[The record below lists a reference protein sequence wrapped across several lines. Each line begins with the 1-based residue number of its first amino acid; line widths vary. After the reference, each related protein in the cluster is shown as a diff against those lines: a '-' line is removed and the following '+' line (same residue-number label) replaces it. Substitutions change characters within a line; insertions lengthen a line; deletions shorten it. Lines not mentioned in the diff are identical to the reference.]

1 VSFGVR
7 IETQGLFLEESINY
21 KFIGDGKFIYT
32 NIIIQWN
39 RPALAGPTQK
49 LFQQ

>member
-1 VSFGVR
+1 LAFDVSSWVR

-32 NIIIQWN
+32 NIII
-39 RPALAGPTQK
+39 
-49 LFQQ
+49 